1 MLGAINAKRLGQVSL
16 ESPLLESCVGIC
28 ARRPTGRIRRPAR
41 LGPLRFNFSKGGPQ
55 LDLRGRARCFVQH
68 SGEPLQDQC
77 DGRPDQSV
85 SRTWPSTGNGMN
97 TELVSPMGNGRGPE
111 EIKNAP
117 NELSRT

>member
-1 MLGAINAKRLGQVSL
+1 MQVSL
-16 ESPLLESCVGIC
+16 ESPLLESCVGIS

-77 DGRPDQSV
+77 DGRTDQSV
-85 SRTWPSTGNGMN
+85 SRSWTFTGYSMN
-97 TELVSPMGNGRGPE
+97 TELVCLMGIGGGPKDIE
-111 EIKNAP
+111 KAP
-117 NELSRT
+117 NRQFRA